1 MYNTKQICLGQKTK
15 IHLNNAQKSYLDYL
29 FRITRLAKN
38 YAVEQ
43 FNQTHDTRI
52 FNDPYQLS
60 EQFLEQNKNIIKDL
74 TTFPIFIIQS
84 VFLDMQIQIK
94 ELLKNTTVEK
104 LRLYP
109 KKDIHFPSLK
119 FVPSHFQIVNKKDS
133 KKDYVLI
140 KGLKHPIKLSTK
152 LRFKN
157 SHIISITFKKR
168 AGVYMLGMRIKLDEK
183 DRKIIIKK
191 YEKKNNH
198 AIGIDLGIKETMTL
212 SNGITIQYPCP
223 YETNKNKISII
234 NKKISA
240 KRFVAI
246 KNKTP
251 RSNNIRKLEL
261 KLAKLSLHITN
272 IRLNYIHKITTIL
285 VRHFDYIAMENLDV
299 LELFQNRLISR
310 KLGDVSFYET
320 FRQLTYKSKLAGK
333 IFYQVDRYFPSTKKC
348 ARCGQVKQS
357 MPLSERIYYCENCH
371 LIINRDHNAAI
382 NIKWR
387 MIEDIGCLPSKFTLV
402 DFHNLQLDLKKNNVY
417 SKKLKQE
424 TDMSHL
430 KSDNKFGRRCGLY
443 KFGCLK

>member
-1 MYNTKQICLGQKTK
+1 MHSFKQFCLGQKTK
-15 IHLNNAQKSYLDYL
+15 IYLNNTQRSYLDYL
-29 FRITRLAKN
+29 FHVAWRAKN

-43 FNQTHDTRI
+43 FNLTHNIKI
-52 FNDPYQLS
+52 FNNPHQLS
-60 EQFLEQNKNIIKDL
+60 EQFLESNKNTIPDL
-74 TTFPIFIIQS
+74 NTFPIFIIQS
-84 VFLDMQIQIK
+84 IFLNMQIQIK
-94 ELLKNTTVEK
+94 ELMKNMPLEK
-104 LRLYP
+104 LQLRY
-109 KKDIHFPSLK
+109 KKDIHYPSLK
-119 FVPSHFQIVNKKDS
+119 FIPPHFQIVSKKDS
-133 KKDYVLI
+133 KKDYILI
-140 KGLKHPIKLSTK
+140 DSLKSPIKISTK

-157 SHIISITFKKR
+157 SHIISITFKKK
-168 AGVYMLGMRIKLDEK
+168 AGIYMLGLRIKLDEK
-183 DRKIIIKK
+183 DRKMVIKK

-212 SNGITIQYPCP
+212 SNGMTIQYPCP
-223 YETNKNKISII
+223 YDKNKSKITII

-240 KRFVAI
+240 KRFVAR
-246 KNKTP
+246 KNKRV

-320 FRQLTYKSKLAGK
+320 FRQLAYKSKLAGK